1 MVTTDLA
8 TLNDSFTSIQ
18 STTGTIVQ
26 EVGPSAL
33 VFRLGDAKSDGVI
46 NIADALFG
54 AQFLAGLRAADPVGG
69 DATLVHP
76 VNLASVKDDGIA
88 GDKITIADVLFLAQG
103 LVGLRDDCFI
113 IQDVGTP
120 PMR

>member
-1 MVTTDLA
+1 ME
-8 TLNDSFTSIQ
+8 S
-18 STTGTIVQ
+18 
-26 EVGPSAL
+26 
-33 VFRLGDAKSDGVI
+33 
-46 NIADALFG
+46 
-54 AQFLAGLRAADPVGG
+54 
-69 DATLVHP
+69 ATLVHP